1 FCRATTSNV
10 AGNTMYNFGCYNKEN
25 CQYLTKTA
33 IIQYGPASVSLG
45 LSNGVG
51 RKRQSVLCDVCCG
64 DNFCNN
70 DECSVVR

>member
-1 FCRATTSNV
+1 
-10 AGNTMYNFGCYNKEN
+10 N